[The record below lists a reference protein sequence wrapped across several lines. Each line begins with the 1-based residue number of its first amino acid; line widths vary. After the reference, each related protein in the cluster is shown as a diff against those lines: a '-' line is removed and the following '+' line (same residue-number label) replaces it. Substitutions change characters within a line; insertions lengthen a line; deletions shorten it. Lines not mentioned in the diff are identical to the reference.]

1 MVSLWKQI
9 NKSAKGGAGT
19 TSYNYSFMRSYTSSK
34 QTWQCCLHRSA
45 SVYASIINNAW
56 ATEATQRQLSS
67 HYFIAASVCV
77 HRVRDGTNSIELPKV
92 CVSETISRQPTD
104 CIDRSIYAYS
114 WSCNHKTHMVCR
126 PALAHMHAF
135 RTLEGHARRYV
146 AAPCIIISP
155 VETLCTY
162 ASCSICH
169 CASHAYCILFTI
181 RANTVGS
188 RERERERCIMHMH
201 AGRIAWCIARPS
213 AGNRSPY
220 GDAAAHCPWFE
231 GALLLRTRLPLHAWT
246 C

>member
-77 HRVRDGTNSIELPKV
+77 HRVRDGTNSIKP
-92 CVSETISRQPTD
+92 PTVRVRLWND
-104 CIDRSIYAYS
+104 KQTTNRLHRSIYAYS

-126 PALAHMHAF
+126 LPAGAGPCMHFIRWKDTRA
-135 RTLEGHARRYV
+135 GVSRRHHHIPGWNLV
-146 AAPCIIISP
+146 
-155 VETLCTY
+155 
-162 ASCSICH
+162 H
-169 CASHAYCILFTI
+169 I
-181 RANTVGS
+181 RVV
-188 RERERERCIMHMH
+188 
-201 AGRIAWCIARPS
+201 
-213 AGNRSPY
+213 
-220 GDAAAHCPWFE
+220 
-231 GALLLRTRLPLHAWT
+231 
-246 C
+246 